1 MQFDVPK
8 YEITDL
14 DRRIKVGCVY
24 KLNKDREKYIGLLW
38 EITEAWAQMLQKTA
52 NQTALAQQ

>member
-1 MQFDVPK
+1 MQFDVQK

-14 DRRIKVGCVY
+14 DRRIKMGCVY
-24 KLNKDREKYIGLLW
+24 KLNMDHEKYIGLLW

-52 NQTALAQQ
+52 NLNALAQ